1 MRFNLYIKALAMA
14 LAIGILGGCA
24 ATKPYDYTAFRES
37 RPRSIL
43 VLPPLNSTPDVRATY
58 SMLSHMTS
66 PLAEAGYYVFPV
78 TLVDET
84 FRENGLAQPTE
95 MHAAPPAK
103 LREIF
108 GADAALYVNV
118 TKYGA
123 SFQVLNSA
131 TVVSADAKLVDLKT
145 GKTLWAKSATASSSE
160 GQNQVGGG
168 LAGLLITAI
177 VKHFGSESSDCVDCQ
192 WPFACG
198 WCTSRYF
205 VWSTCSQLWQR
216 RQLRHSAC
224 PLA

>member
-84 FRENGLAQPTE
+84 FRENGLVQPTE

-160 GQNQVGGG
+160 GQNQAGGG

-177 VKHFGSESSDCVDCQ
+177 VKQVLASTLDQSHQIASTASGRLLAVGTPQGILYGPRAPNFGKD
-192 WPFACG
+192 G
-198 WCTSRYF
+198 N
-205 VWSTCSQLWQR
+205 
-216 RQLRHSAC
+216 
-224 PLA
+224 